1 MSYTRRN
8 TWTLNTSVNR
18 SISDRLIS
26 YAGDTTWWKSS
37 VNILTDM
44 VIQLL
49 ARNRMTEEEIAA
61 YTDCSPECVRLIACH
76 YRRMVIHA
84 ANEHKAL
91 AERRNTDVGI

>member
-1 MSYTRRN
+1 MNCKRRN

-18 SISDRLIS
+18 SISDKLIS

-49 ARNRMTEEEIAA
+49 ARNSMTEEEIAE

-84 ANEHKAL
+84 ANEYKAMTK
-91 AERRNTDVGI
+91 RRNNNVSI